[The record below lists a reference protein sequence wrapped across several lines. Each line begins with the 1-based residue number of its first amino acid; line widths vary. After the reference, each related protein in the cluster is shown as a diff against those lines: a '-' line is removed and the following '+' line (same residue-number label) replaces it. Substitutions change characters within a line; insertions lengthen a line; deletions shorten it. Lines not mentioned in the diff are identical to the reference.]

1 MENNEYIDM
10 KKILNIILSKKIFIA
25 LIILLSLVVGYF
37 YSYYYKKPQ
46 YNSSVTVLLTGDEA
60 QGEKQVTQTDLNLNS
75 GLISTYGSIAK
86 SANVLSKVIENLGLD
101 ISVQN
106 LQKNLTVAEIK
117 NTQFLKIT
125 VENSNP
131 ETAMK
136 IANEISKVF
145 VEQIKTIYNIQ
156 NINIIDTAE
165 ISNTPCNI
173 NHIKDMA
180 IALMAGIFAS
190 GVLILILYILDDTI
204 KSEKDIPV
212 NLKLET
218 IGTIPNTNKTN
229 NELIIET
236 DPKSYIV
243 ECLKTTRTNIL
254 YASNINKKKAILFT
268 SAREKE
274 GKSFIVNNIAVA
286 FAQANKKVLI
296 VDTNLRTP
304 KGRSQIFENQTGEG
318 LSDFIKEITENK
330 LENLE
335 KAKKYIKETKIPNL
349 HILESGTI
357 PPNPSELLSSTNMRN
372 LLELLKSMYDL
383 VLLDGTPSMIVS
395 DSIALS
401 TMVDSTILI
410 AENKVS
416 KINELKKTKRQIQDV
431 GGKIMGV
438 ILNKSDVQHNKY
450 YGKGYGYYYGDGKQ
464 EKTEKEIQIKQQIIT
479 VSEIIENARSVI
491 EQELLNK
498 EVEQELETVQVVE
511 QQQEKTVE
519 PKENGFKNVIK
530 KIFSRISNI
539 EKRLDNDNSKEQIN
553 NIYTEIDNIKNKQS
567 LDKQEIIN
575 NINDLKT
582 ENSKVQNSIKELNK
596 KQKNLKEIQEND
608 KTEILE
614 SINNFKEETKT
625 MQDDITSLK
634 ISNNKLLENFE
645 KLDSEKLNVL
655 EQINILKDNNN
666 NMFENIDELISSK
679 EAMNEKINGFDEK
692 VEQLKNEQLK
702 AKADI
707 ENTVKELQTLEM
719 LKQKTQNMEEEF
731 NQLEVLKA
739 KIESAN
745 KEIELLKQLQNEQI
759 INVNNRIS
767 KLKEIQVNN
776 NNELLEKINAI
787 NYDDKLIEINQNI
800 LKSQEEYTKM
810 IEEINNKNNQE
821 EKPSNIISFESLK
834 KKRKAN
840 KKVFSINETIM
851 SDELETSSSYV
862 IDLNSESFGIMAN

>member
-1 MENNEYIDM
+1 MENNEYMDM
-10 KKILNIILSKKIFIA
+10 KKILNIISSKKIFIA
-25 LIILLSLVVGYF
+25 LIILLSLVMSYF

-101 ISVQN
+101 ISVRN

-125 VENSNP
+125 VENQNP

-136 IANEISKVF
+136 IANEISTVF

-190 GVLILILYILDDTI
+190 EVLILILYILDDTI

-296 VDTNLRTP
+296 VDTNLRNS

-464 EKTEKEIQIKQQIIT
+464 EKTEKEIQIKQPIIT
-479 VSEIIENARSVI
+479 VSEIIENARPVI

-498 EVEQELETVQVVE
+498 EVEQELENVQVVE
-511 QQQEKTVE
+511 QQQEKTIE

-575 NINDLKT
+575 NIND
-582 ENSKVQNSIKELNK
+582 S
-596 KQKNLKEIQEND
+596 
-608 KTEILE
+608 KTEIFE
-614 SINNFKEETKT
+614 SINNFKEETKA
-625 MQDDITSLK
+625 MQNDIKNLQTSN
-634 ISNNKLLENFE
+634 SDLLENIE
-645 KLDSEKLNVL
+645 KLDSEKVNIL
-655 EQINILKDNNN
+655 EKINILKDNNS

-707 ENTVKELQTLEM
+707 ENTVKELQTLEL

-731 NQLEVLKA
+731 NQLEELKT
-739 KIESAN
+739 KVELAN

-759 INVNNRIS
+759 TNVNHRIS
-767 KLKEIQVNN
+767 KLRKLQINN
-776 NNELLEKINAI
+776 NKELLEKIEAI
-787 NYDDKLIEINQNI
+787 NYDDKLTEINENI

-810 IEEINNKNNQE
+810 IEEINNKNKPE

-840 KKVFSINETIM
+840 KKVFSINEDIM
-851 SDELETSSSYV
+851 SDELENSSAYV

>member
-1 MENNEYIDM
+1 MENNEYMDM
-10 KKILNIILSKKIFIA
+10 KKILNIISSKKIFIA
-25 LIILLSLVVGYF
+25 LIILLSLVMGYF

-101 ISVQN
+101 ISVKN

-190 GVLILILYILDDTI
+190 GVLILIIYILDDTI

-254 YASNINKKKAILFT
+254 YSSNINKKKAILFT

-666 NMFENIDELISSK
+666 NMFENIDELISSR
-679 EAMNEKINGFDEK
+679 ELINDKINGFEEK

-702 AKADI
+702 AKSDI

-787 NYDDKLIEINQNI
+787 NYDDKLTEINENI

-840 KKVFSINETIM
+840 KKVFSIKETIM

>member
-1 MENNEYIDM
+1 MENNEYMDM
-10 KKILNIILSKKIFIA
+10 KKILNIISSKKIFIA
-25 LIILLSLVVGYF
+25 LIILLSLVMSYF

-101 ISVQN
+101 ISVRN

-125 VENSNP
+125 VENQNP

-136 IANEISKVF
+136 IANEISTVF

-180 IALMAGIFAS
+180 IALMAGIFTS

-296 VDTNLRTP
+296 VDTNLRNS

-383 VLLDGTPSMIVS
+383 VLLDGTPSMMVS

-416 KINELKKTKRQIQDV
+416 KINELKKAKRQIQDV

-464 EKTEKEIQIKQQIIT
+464 EKTEKEIQIKQPIIT
-479 VSEIIENARSVI
+479 VSEIIENARPVI

-498 EVEQELETVQVVE
+498 EVEQELENVQVVE
-511 QQQEKTVE
+511 QQQEKTIE

-575 NINDLKT
+575 NIN
-582 ENSKVQNSIKELNK
+582 NS
-596 KQKNLKEIQEND
+596 
-608 KTEILE
+608 KTEIFE
-614 SINNFKEETKT
+614 SINNFKEETKA
-625 MQDDITSLK
+625 MQNDIKNLQ
-634 ISNNKLLENFE
+634 ISNNNLLENIE
-645 KLDSEKLNVL
+645 KLDLEKVNIL
-655 EQINILKDNNN
+655 EQINILKDNNS
-666 NMFENIDELISSK
+666 NMFENIDELISNK
-679 EAMNEKINGFDEK
+679 ETMNEKINGFDEK

-707 ENTVKELQTLEM
+707 ENTVKELQTLEL

-731 NQLEVLKA
+731 NQLEELKT
-739 KIESAN
+739 KIELAN

-759 INVNNRIS
+759 TNVNHRIS
-767 KLKEIQVNN
+767 KLRKLQINN
-776 NNELLEKINAI
+776 NKELLEKIEAI
-787 NYDDKLIEINQNI
+787 NYDDKLTEINENI

-810 IEEINNKNNQE
+810 IEEINNKNKPE

-840 KKVFSINETIM
+840 KKVFSINENIM

-862 IDLNSESFGIMAN
+862 IDLNSELFGIMAN

>member
-357 PPNPSELLSSTNMRN
+357 PPNPSELLSSTNMRY

-666 NMFENIDELISSK
+666 NMFENIDELISSR
-679 EAMNEKINGFDEK
+679 ELINDKINGFEEK

-702 AKADI
+702 AKSDI

-787 NYDDKLIEINQNI
+787 NYDDKLTEINENI

>member
-1 MENNEYIDM
+1 MENNEYMDM
-10 KKILNIILSKKIFIA
+10 KKILNIISSKKIFIA
-25 LIILLSLVVGYF
+25 LIILLSLVMSYF

-101 ISVQN
+101 ISVRN

-125 VENSNP
+125 VENQNP

-304 KGRSQIFENQTGEG
+304 KERSQIFENQTGEG

-383 VLLDGTPSMIVS
+383 VLLDGTPSMMVS

-498 EVEQELETVQVVE
+498 EVEQELENVQVIE
-511 QQQEKTVE
+511 QQQEKTIE

-575 NINDLKT
+575 NIND
-582 ENSKVQNSIKELNK
+582 S
-596 KQKNLKEIQEND
+596 
-608 KTEILE
+608 KTEIFE
-614 SINNFKEETKT
+614 SINNFKEETEA
-625 MQDDITSLK
+625 MQNDIKNLQTSN
-634 ISNNKLLENFE
+634 SNLLENIE
-645 KLDSEKLNVL
+645 KLDSEKVNIL
-655 EQINILKDNNN
+655 EQINILKDNNS

-707 ENTVKELQTLEM
+707 ENTVKELQTLEI

-731 NQLEVLKA
+731 NQLEVLRT
-739 KIESAN
+739 KIELAN

-759 INVNNRIS
+759 TNVNHRIS
-767 KLKEIQVNN
+767 KLRKLQVNN
-776 NNELLEKINAI
+776 NKELLEKIEAI
-787 NYDDKLIEINQNI
+787 NYDDKLTEINENI

-810 IEEINNKNNQE
+810 IEEINNKNKPE

-840 KKVFSINETIM
+840 KKVFSINEDIM
-851 SDELETSSSYV
+851 SDELETSSAYV

>member
-136 IANEISKVF
+136 IANEISTVF

-190 GVLILILYILDDTI
+190 EVLILILYILDDTI

-464 EKTEKEIQIKQQIIT
+464 EKVEKEIQVKQPIIT

-575 NINDLKT
+575 NIND
-582 ENSKVQNSIKELNK
+582 S
-596 KQKNLKEIQEND
+596 
-608 KTEILE
+608 KTEIFE
-614 SINNFKEETKT
+614 SINNFKEETKA
-625 MQDDITSLK
+625 MQNDIKNLQTSN
-634 ISNNKLLENFE
+634 SDLLENIE
-645 KLDSEKLNVL
+645 KLDSEKVNIL
-655 EQINILKDNNN
+655 EKINILKDNNS

-707 ENTVKELQTLEM
+707 ENTVKELQTLEI

-731 NQLEVLKA
+731 NQLEVLKT
-739 KIESAN
+739 KIELAN

-759 INVNNRIS
+759 TNVNHRIS
-767 KLKEIQVNN
+767 KLRNLQINN
-776 NNELLEKINAI
+776 NKELLEKIEAI
-787 NYDDKLIEINQNI
+787 NYDDKLTEINENI

-810 IEEINNKNNQE
+810 IEEINNKNKPE

-840 KKVFSINETIM
+840 KKVFSINEDIM
-851 SDELETSSSYV
+851 SDELENSSAYV

>member
-1 MENNEYIDM
+1 MENNEYMDM
-10 KKILNIILSKKIFIA
+10 KKILNIISSKKIFIA
-25 LIILLSLVVGYF
+25 LIILLSLVMSYF

-86 SANVLSKVIENLGLD
+86 SANVLSKVIENLELD
-101 ISVQN
+101 ISVRN

-125 VENSNP
+125 VENQNP

-136 IANEISKVF
+136 IANEISTVF

-180 IALMAGIFAS
+180 IALMAGIFTS

-296 VDTNLRTP
+296 VDTNLRNS

-383 VLLDGTPSMIVS
+383 VLLDGTPSMMVS

-464 EKTEKEIQIKQQIIT
+464 EKTQKEIQIKQSIIT
-479 VSEIIENARSVI
+479 VSEIIENARPVI

-498 EVEQELETVQVVE
+498 EVEQELENVQVVE
-511 QQQEKTVE
+511 QQQEKTIQ

-575 NINDLKT
+575 NIN
-582 ENSKVQNSIKELNK
+582 NS
-596 KQKNLKEIQEND
+596 
-608 KTEILE
+608 KTEIFE
-614 SINNFKEETKT
+614 SINNFKEETKA
-625 MQDDITSLK
+625 MQNDIKNLQ
-634 ISNNKLLENFE
+634 ISNNNLLENIE
-645 KLDSEKLNVL
+645 KLDLEKVNIL
-655 EQINILKDNNN
+655 EQINILKDNNS
-666 NMFENIDELISSK
+666 NMFENIDELISNK
-679 EAMNEKINGFDEK
+679 ETMNEKINGFDEK

-707 ENTVKELQTLEM
+707 ENTVKELQTLEL

-731 NQLEVLKA
+731 NQLEELKT
-739 KIESAN
+739 KIELAN

-759 INVNNRIS
+759 TNVNHRIS
-767 KLKEIQVNN
+767 KLRKLQINN
-776 NNELLEKINAI
+776 NKELLEKIEAI
-787 NYDDKLIEINQNI
+787 NYDDKLTEINENI

-810 IEEINNKNNQE
+810 IEEINNKNKPE

-840 KKVFSINETIM
+840 KKVFSINEDIM
-851 SDELETSSSYV
+851 SDELETSSAYV

>member
-1 MENNEYIDM
+1 MENNEYMDM
-10 KKILNIILSKKIFIA
+10 KKILNIISSKKIFIA
-25 LIILLSLVVGYF
+25 LIILLSLVMGYF

-125 VENSNP
+125 VENQNP

-180 IALMAGIFAS
+180 IALMAGIFTS

-296 VDTNLRTP
+296 VDTNLRNS

-318 LSDFIKEITENK
+318 LSDFIKEITGNK

-335 KAKKYIKETKIPNL
+335 KAKQYIKETKIPNL

-383 VLLDGTPSMIVS
+383 VLLDGTPSMMVS

-464 EKTEKEIQIKQQIIT
+464 EKTQKEIQIKQSIIT
-479 VSEIIENARSVI
+479 VSEIIENARPVI

-498 EVEQELETVQVVE
+498 EVEQELENVQVVE
-511 QQQEKTVE
+511 QQQEKTIE

-575 NINDLKT
+575 NIN
-582 ENSKVQNSIKELNK
+582 NS
-596 KQKNLKEIQEND
+596 
-608 KTEILE
+608 KTEIFE
-614 SINNFKEETKT
+614 SINNFKEETKA
-625 MQDDITSLK
+625 MQNDIKNLQ
-634 ISNNKLLENFE
+634 ISNNNLLENIE
-645 KLDSEKLNVL
+645 KLDLEKVNIL
-655 EQINILKDNNN
+655 EQINILKDNNS
-666 NMFENIDELISSK
+666 NMLENIDELISNK
-679 EAMNEKINGFDEK
+679 ETMNEKINGFDEK

-707 ENTVKELQTLEM
+707 ENTVKELQTLEL

-731 NQLEVLKA
+731 NQLEELKT
-739 KIESAN
+739 KIELAN

-759 INVNNRIS
+759 TNVNHRIS
-767 KLKEIQVNN
+767 KLRKLQINN
-776 NNELLEKINAI
+776 NKELLEKIEAI
-787 NYDDKLIEINQNI
+787 NYDDKLTEINENI

-810 IEEINNKNNQE
+810 IEEINNKNKPE

-840 KKVFSINETIM
+840 KKVFSINENIM

-862 IDLNSESFGIMAN
+862 IDLNSEPFGIMAN

>member
-1 MENNEYIDM
+1 MENNEYMDM
-10 KKILNIILSKKIFIA
+10 KKILNIISSKKIFIA
-25 LIILLSLVVGYF
+25 LIILLSLVMSYF

-101 ISVQN
+101 ISVRN

-125 VENSNP
+125 VENQNP

-136 IANEISKVF
+136 IANEISTVF

-180 IALMAGIFAS
+180 IALMAGIFTS

-296 VDTNLRTP
+296 VDTNLRNS

-383 VLLDGTPSMIVS
+383 VLLDGTPSMMVS

-464 EKTEKEIQIKQQIIT
+464 EKTQKEIQIKQSIIT
-479 VSEIIENARSVI
+479 VSEIIENARPLI

-498 EVEQELETVQVVE
+498 EVEQELENTQVVE
-511 QQQEKTVE
+511 QQQEKIIE

-575 NINDLKT
+575 NIND
-582 ENSKVQNSIKELNK
+582 S
-596 KQKNLKEIQEND
+596 
-608 KTEILE
+608 KTEIFE
-614 SINNFKEETKT
+614 SINNFKEETKA
-625 MQDDITSLK
+625 MQNDIKNLQT
-634 ISNNKLLENFE
+634 SNNNLLENIE
-645 KLDSEKLNVL
+645 KLDLEKVNIL
-655 EQINILKDNNN
+655 EQINILKDNNS
-666 NMFENIDELISSK
+666 NMFENIDELISNK

-707 ENTVKELQTLEM
+707 ENTVKELQTLEL

-731 NQLEVLKA
+731 NQLEVLKT
-739 KIESAN
+739 KIELAN

-759 INVNNRIS
+759 TNVNHRIS
-767 KLKEIQVNN
+767 KLRKLQINN
-776 NNELLEKINAI
+776 NKELLEKIEAI
-787 NYDDKLIEINQNI
+787 NYDDKLTEINENI

-810 IEEINNKNNQE
+810 IEEINNKNKPE

-840 KKVFSINETIM
+840 KKVFSINENIM

-862 IDLNSESFGIMAN
+862 IDLNSEPFGIMAN

>member
-431 GGKIMGV
+431 GGKILGV
-438 ILNKSDVQHNKY
+438 ILHKSDVQHNKY

-625 MQDDITSLK
+625 MQDDITNLK

-666 NMFENIDELISSK
+666 NMFENIDELISSR
-679 EAMNEKINGFDEK
+679 ELINDKINGFEEK

-702 AKADI
+702 AKSDI

-787 NYDDKLIEINQNI
+787 NYDDKLTEINENI

>member
-10 KKILNIILSKKIFIA
+10 KKILNIISSKKIFIA
-25 LIILLSLVVGYF
+25 LIILLSLVMGYF

-86 SANVLSKVIENLGLD
+86 SANVLSKVIENLGLN

-190 GVLILILYILDDTI
+190 GVLILIIYILDDTI

-401 TMVDSTILI
+401 TMVDSTILV

-567 LDKQEIIN
+567 LEKQEIIN

-666 NMFENIDELISSK
+666 NMFENIDELISSR
-679 EAMNEKINGFDEK
+679 ELINDKINGFEEK

-702 AKADI
+702 AKSDI

-787 NYDDKLIEINQNI
+787 NYDDKLTEINENI

>member
-268 SAREKE
+268 SSREKE

-567 LDKQEIIN
+567 LDKQKIIN

-666 NMFENIDELISSK
+666 NMFENIDELISSR
-679 EAMNEKINGFDEK
+679 ELINDKINGFEEK

-702 AKADI
+702 AKSDI

-787 NYDDKLIEINQNI
+787 NYDDKLTEINENI

>member
-60 QGEKQVTQTDLNLNS
+60 QGEKQVTQIDLNLNS

-553 NIYTEIDNIKNKQS
+553 NIYTEIYNIKNKQS

-582 ENSKVQNSIKELNK
+582 ENSKVQNSIQELNK

-634 ISNNKLLENFE
+634 ISNNKVLENFE

-666 NMFENIDELISSK
+666 NMFENIDELISSR
-679 EAMNEKINGFDEK
+679 ELINDKINGFEEK

-702 AKADI
+702 AKSDI

>member
-46 YNSSVTVLLTGDEA
+46 YNSSVTVLLTRDEA

-625 MQDDITSLK
+625 MQDDITNLK

-666 NMFENIDELISSK
+666 NMFENIDELISSR
-679 EAMNEKINGFDEK
+679 ELINDKINGFEEK

-702 AKADI
+702 AKSDI

-787 NYDDKLIEINQNI
+787 NYDDKLTEINENI

>member
-25 LIILLSLVVGYF
+25 LIILLSLVMSYF

-268 SAREKE
+268 SSREKE

-318 LSDFIKEITENK
+318 LSDFIKETTENK

-464 EKTEKEIQIKQQIIT
+464 EKTQKEIQIKQSIIT
-479 VSEIIENARSVI
+479 VSEIIENARPVI

-498 EVEQELETVQVVE
+498 EVEQELENVQVVE
-511 QQQEKTVE
+511 QQQEKTIQ

-575 NINDLKT
+575 NINELKT
-582 ENSKVQNSIKELNK
+582 ENLKVQNSIEELSE
-596 KQKNLKEIQEND
+596 KQNNLKEIQEVD
-608 KTEILE
+608 KKEILE
-614 SINNFKEETKT
+614 NI
-625 MQDDITSLK
+625 Q
-634 ISNNKLLENFE
+634 
-645 KLDSEKLNVL
+645 KLDLEKVKIL
-655 EQINILKDNNN
+655 EQINILKDSNSD
-666 NMFENIDELISSK
+666 MFENIDELINSK
-679 EAMNEKINGFDEK
+679 EAINDKINGFDEK

-702 AKADI
+702 AKSDI
-707 ENTVKELQTLEM
+707 ENTVKELQSIEI
-719 LKQKTQNMEEEF
+719 LKQKTQNIEEEF

-739 KIESAN
+739 KIELAN
-745 KEIELLKQLQNEQI
+745 KEIEMLRQFQKEQI
-759 INVNNRIS
+759 NNVNYKISELKKLQLDNNKELIERIES
-767 KLKEIQVNN
+767 
-776 NNELLEKINAI
+776 I
-787 NYDDKLIEINQNI
+787 NYDEKLVEINENI
-800 LKSQEEYTKM
+800 TRNKNEYTKM
-810 IEEINNKNNQE
+810 IEEINNKNKQE

-840 KKVFSINETIM
+840 KKVFSINENIM
-851 SDELETSSSYV
+851 SDELENASSYV
-862 IDLNSESFGIMAN
+862 IELNNETFGIMAN

>member
-25 LIILLSLVVGYF
+25 LIILLSLVMSYF

-464 EKTEKEIQIKQQIIT
+464 EKVEKEIQVKQPIIT

-498 EVEQELETVQVVE
+498 EIEQELENTQVVE
-511 QQQEKTVE
+511 QQEKTIE
-519 PKENGFKNVIK
+519 SKENGFKNVMK

-575 NINDLKT
+575 NIND
-582 ENSKVQNSIKELNK
+582 S
-596 KQKNLKEIQEND
+596 
-608 KTEILE
+608 KTEIFE
-614 SINNFKEETKT
+614 SINNFKEETKA
-625 MQDDITSLK
+625 MQNDIKNLQTSN
-634 ISNNKLLENFE
+634 SDLLENIE
-645 KLDSEKLNVL
+645 KLDSEKVNIL
-655 EQINILKDNNN
+655 EQINILKDNNS

-707 ENTVKELQTLEM
+707 ENTVKELQTLEI

-731 NQLEVLKA
+731 NQLEVLKT
-739 KIESAN
+739 KIELAN

-759 INVNNRIS
+759 TNVNHRIS
-767 KLKEIQVNN
+767 KLRNLQINN
-776 NNELLEKINAI
+776 NKELLEKIEAI
-787 NYDDKLIEINQNI
+787 NYDDKLTEINENI

-810 IEEINNKNNQE
+810 IEEINNKNKPE

-840 KKVFSINETIM
+840 KKVFSINEDIM
-851 SDELETSSSYV
+851 SDELENSSAYV
-862 IDLNSESFGIMAN
+862 INLNSESFGIMAN

>member
-25 LIILLSLVVGYF
+25 LIILLSLVMSYF

-101 ISVQN
+101 ISVKN

-136 IANEISKVF
+136 IANEISTVF

-254 YASNINKKKAILFT
+254 YSSNINKKKAILFT

-330 LENLE
+330 LENIE

-464 EKTEKEIQIKQQIIT
+464 EKVEKEIQVKQPIIT
-479 VSEIIENARSVI
+479 VSEIIENARPVI

-498 EVEQELETVQVVE
+498 EVEQELENTQVVE
-511 QQQEKTVE
+511 QQEKTIE
-519 PKENGFKNVIK
+519 PKENGLKNVIK

-575 NINDLKT
+575 NINELKT
-582 ENSKVQNSIKELNK
+582 ENLKVQNSIEELSE
-596 KQKNLKEIQEND
+596 KQNNLKEIQEVD
-608 KTEILE
+608 KKEILE
-614 SINNFKEETKT
+614 NI
-625 MQDDITSLK
+625 Q
-634 ISNNKLLENFE
+634 
-645 KLDSEKLNVL
+645 KLDLEKVKIL
-655 EQINILKDNNN
+655 EQINILKDSNSD
-666 NMFENIDELISSK
+666 MFENIDELINSK
-679 EAMNEKINGFDEK
+679 EAINDKINGFDEK

-702 AKADI
+702 AKSDI
-707 ENTVKELQTLEM
+707 ENTVKELQSIEI
-719 LKQKTQNMEEEF
+719 LKQKTQNIEEEF

-739 KIESAN
+739 KIELAN
-745 KEIELLKQLQNEQI
+745 KEIEMLRQFQKEQI
-759 INVNNRIS
+759 NNVNYKISELKKLQLDNNKELIERIES
-767 KLKEIQVNN
+767 
-776 NNELLEKINAI
+776 I
-787 NYDDKLIEINQNI
+787 NYDEKLVEINENI
-800 LKSQEEYTKM
+800 TRNKNEYTKM
-810 IEEINNKNNQE
+810 IEEINNKNKQE

-840 KKVFSINETIM
+840 KKVFSINENIM
-851 SDELETSSSYV
+851 SDELENASSYV
-862 IDLNSESFGIMAN
+862 IELNNETFGIMAN

>member
-1 MENNEYIDM
+1 MENNEYMDM
-10 KKILNIILSKKIFIA
+10 KKILNIISSKKIFIA
-25 LIILLSLVVGYF
+25 LIILLSLVMSYF

-101 ISVQN
+101 ISVRN

-125 VENSNP
+125 VENQNP

-136 IANEISKVF
+136 IANEISTVF

-180 IALMAGIFAS
+180 IALMAGIFTS

-296 VDTNLRTP
+296 VDTNLRNS

-383 VLLDGTPSMIVS
+383 VLLDGTPSMMVS

-464 EKTEKEIQIKQQIIT
+464 EKTEKEIQIKQPIIT
-479 VSEIIENARSVI
+479 VSEIIENARPVI

-498 EVEQELETVQVVE
+498 EVEQELENVQVVE
-511 QQQEKTVE
+511 QQQEKTIE

-575 NINDLKT
+575 NIN
-582 ENSKVQNSIKELNK
+582 NS
-596 KQKNLKEIQEND
+596 
-608 KTEILE
+608 KTEIFE
-614 SINNFKEETKT
+614 SINNFKEETKA
-625 MQDDITSLK
+625 MQNDIKNLQ
-634 ISNNKLLENFE
+634 ISNNNLLENIE
-645 KLDSEKLNVL
+645 KLDLEKVNIL
-655 EQINILKDNNN
+655 EQINILKDNNS
-666 NMFENIDELISSK
+666 NMFENIDELISNK
-679 EAMNEKINGFDEK
+679 EKMNEKINGFDEK

-707 ENTVKELQTLEM
+707 ENTVKELQTLEL

-731 NQLEVLKA
+731 NQLEELKT
-739 KIESAN
+739 KVELAN

-759 INVNNRIS
+759 TNVNHRIS
-767 KLKEIQVNN
+767 KLRKLQINN
-776 NNELLEKINAI
+776 NKQLLEKIEAI
-787 NYDDKLIEINQNI
+787 NYDDKLTEINENI

-810 IEEINNKNNQE
+810 IEEINNKNKPE

-840 KKVFSINETIM
+840 KKVFSINEDIM
-851 SDELETSSSYV
+851 SDELETSSAYV

>member
-1 MENNEYIDM
+1 M
-10 KKILNIILSKKIFIA
+10 
-25 LIILLSLVVGYF
+25 
-37 YSYYYKKPQ
+37 YS
-46 YNSSVTVLLTGDEA
+46 
-60 QGEKQVTQTDLNLNS
+60 
-75 GLISTYGSIAK
+75 
-86 SANVLSKVIENLGLD
+86 
-101 ISVQN
+101 
-106 LQKNLTVAEIK
+106 
-117 NTQFLKIT
+117 
-125 VENSNP
+125 
-131 ETAMK
+131 
-136 IANEISKVF
+136 
-145 VEQIKTIYNIQ
+145 
-156 NINIIDTAE
+156 
-165 ISNTPCNI
+165 
-173 NHIKDMA
+173 
-180 IALMAGIFAS
+180 
-190 GVLILILYILDDTI
+190 
-204 KSEKDIPV
+204 
-212 NLKLET
+212 
-218 IGTIPNTNKTN
+218 
-229 NELIIET
+229 
-236 DPKSYIV
+236 
-243 ECLKTTRTNIL
+243 
-254 YASNINKKKAILFT
+254 SNINKKKAILFT

-464 EKTEKEIQIKQQIIT
+464 EKVEKEIQVKQPIIT
-479 VSEIIENARSVI
+479 VSEIIENARPVI

-498 EVEQELETVQVVE
+498 EVEQELENTQVVE
-511 QQQEKTVE
+511 QQEKTIE
-519 PKENGFKNVIK
+519 PKENGLKNVIK

-575 NINDLKT
+575 NINELKT
-582 ENSKVQNSIKELNK
+582 ENLKVQNSIEELSE
-596 KQKNLKEIQEND
+596 KQNNLKEIQEVD
-608 KTEILE
+608 KKEILE
-614 SINNFKEETKT
+614 NI
-625 MQDDITSLK
+625 Q
-634 ISNNKLLENFE
+634 
-645 KLDSEKLNVL
+645 KLDLEKVKIL
-655 EQINILKDNNN
+655 EQINILKDSNSD
-666 NMFENIDELISSK
+666 MFENIDELINSK
-679 EAMNEKINGFDEK
+679 EAINDKINGFDEK

-702 AKADI
+702 AKSDI
-707 ENTVKELQTLEM
+707 ENTVKELQSIEI
-719 LKQKTQNMEEEF
+719 LKQKTQNIEEEF

-739 KIESAN
+739 KIELAN
-745 KEIELLKQLQNEQI
+745 KEIEMLRQFQKEQI
-759 INVNNRIS
+759 NNVNYKISELKKLQLDNNKELIERIES
-767 KLKEIQVNN
+767 
-776 NNELLEKINAI
+776 I
-787 NYDDKLIEINQNI
+787 NYDEKLVEINENI
-800 LKSQEEYTKM
+800 TRNKNEYTKM
-810 IEEINNKNNQE
+810 IEEINNKNKQE

-840 KKVFSINETIM
+840 KKVFSINENIM
-851 SDELETSSSYV
+851 SDELENASSYV
-862 IDLNSESFGIMAN
+862 IELNNETFGIMAN

>member
-1 MENNEYIDM
+1 MENNEYMDM
-10 KKILNIILSKKIFIA
+10 KKILNIISSKKIFIA
-25 LIILLSLVVGYF
+25 LIILLSLVMGYF

-125 VENSNP
+125 VENQNP

-136 IANEISKVF
+136 IANEISTVF

-190 GVLILILYILDDTI
+190 GVLILIIYILDDTI

-254 YASNINKKKAILFT
+254 YSSNINKKKAILFT

-335 KAKKYIKETKIPNL
+335 KAKQYIKETKIPNL

-372 LLELLKSMYDL
+372 LLEVLKSMYDL
-383 VLLDGTPSMIVS
+383 VLLDGTPSMMVS

-464 EKTEKEIQIKQQIIT
+464 EKTQKEIQIKQSIIT
-479 VSEIIENARSVI
+479 VSEIIENARPVI

-498 EVEQELETVQVVE
+498 EVEQELENVQVVE
-511 QQQEKTVE
+511 QQQEKTIE

-575 NINDLKT
+575 NIN
-582 ENSKVQNSIKELNK
+582 NS
-596 KQKNLKEIQEND
+596 
-608 KTEILE
+608 KTEIFE
-614 SINNFKEETKT
+614 SINNFKEETKA
-625 MQDDITSLK
+625 MQNDIKNLQ
-634 ISNNKLLENFE
+634 ISNNNLLENIE
-645 KLDSEKLNVL
+645 KLDLEKVNIL
-655 EQINILKDNNN
+655 EQINILKDNNS
-666 NMFENIDELISSK
+666 NMLENIDELISNK
-679 EAMNEKINGFDEK
+679 ETMNEKINGFDEK

-707 ENTVKELQTLEM
+707 ENTVKELQTLEL

-731 NQLEVLKA
+731 NQLEELKT
-739 KIESAN
+739 KIELAN

-759 INVNNRIS
+759 TNVNHRIS
-767 KLKEIQVNN
+767 KLRKLQINN
-776 NNELLEKINAI
+776 NKELLEKIEAI
-787 NYDDKLIEINQNI
+787 NYDDKLTEINENI

-810 IEEINNKNNQE
+810 IEEINNKNKPE

-840 KKVFSINETIM
+840 KKVFSINENIM

-862 IDLNSESFGIMAN
+862 IDLNSEPFGIMAN

>member
-136 IANEISKVF
+136 IANEISTVF

-296 VDTNLRTP
+296 VDTNLRNS

-464 EKTEKEIQIKQQIIT
+464 EKVEKEIQVKQPIIT
-479 VSEIIENARSVI
+479 VSEIIENARPVI

-498 EVEQELETVQVVE
+498 EVEQELENVQVVE
-511 QQQEKTVE
+511 QQQEKTIE

-575 NINDLKT
+575 NINELKT
-582 ENSKVQNSIKELNK
+582 ENLKVQNSIEELSE
-596 KQKNLKEIQEND
+596 KQNNLKEIQEVD
-608 KTEILE
+608 KKEILE
-614 SINNFKEETKT
+614 NI
-625 MQDDITSLK
+625 Q
-634 ISNNKLLENFE
+634 
-645 KLDSEKLNVL
+645 KLDLEKVKIL
-655 EQINILKDNNN
+655 EQINILKDSNSD
-666 NMFENIDELISSK
+666 MFENIDELINSK
-679 EAMNEKINGFDEK
+679 EAINDKINGFDEK

-702 AKADI
+702 AKSDI
-707 ENTVKELQTLEM
+707 ENTVKELQSIEI
-719 LKQKTQNMEEEF
+719 LKQKTQNIEEEF
-731 NQLEVLKA
+731 HQLEVLKA
-739 KIESAN
+739 KIELAN
-745 KEIELLKQLQNEQI
+745 KEIEMLRQFQKEQI
-759 INVNNRIS
+759 NNVNYKISELKKLQLDNNKELIERIES
-767 KLKEIQVNN
+767 
-776 NNELLEKINAI
+776 I
-787 NYDDKLIEINQNI
+787 NYDEKLVEINENI
-800 LKSQEEYTKM
+800 TRNKNEYTKM
-810 IEEINNKNNQE
+810 IEEINNKNKQE

-840 KKVFSINETIM
+840 KKVFSINEDIM
-851 SDELETSSSYV
+851 SDELENSSAYV

>member
-136 IANEISKVF
+136 IANEISTVF

-383 VLLDGTPSMIVS
+383 VLLDGTPSMMVS

-464 EKTEKEIQIKQQIIT
+464 EKVEKEIQVKQPIIT
-479 VSEIIENARSVI
+479 VSEIIENARPVI

-498 EVEQELETVQVVE
+498 EVEQELENTQVVE
-511 QQQEKTVE
+511 QQEKTIE
-519 PKENGFKNVIK
+519 PKENGLKNVIK

-575 NINDLKT
+575 NINELKT
-582 ENSKVQNSIKELNK
+582 ENLKVQNSIEELSE
-596 KQKNLKEIQEND
+596 KQNNLKEIQEVD
-608 KTEILE
+608 KKEILE
-614 SINNFKEETKT
+614 NI
-625 MQDDITSLK
+625 Q
-634 ISNNKLLENFE
+634 
-645 KLDSEKLNVL
+645 KLDLEKVKIL
-655 EQINILKDNNN
+655 EQINILKDSNSD
-666 NMFENIDELISSK
+666 MFENIDELINSK
-679 EAMNEKINGFDEK
+679 EAINDKINGFDEK

-702 AKADI
+702 AKSDI
-707 ENTVKELQTLEM
+707 ENTVKELQSIEI
-719 LKQKTQNMEEEF
+719 LKQKTQNIEEEF

-739 KIESAN
+739 KIELAN
-745 KEIELLKQLQNEQI
+745 KEIEMLRQFQKEQI
-759 INVNNRIS
+759 NNVNYKISELKKLQLDNNKELIERIES
-767 KLKEIQVNN
+767 
-776 NNELLEKINAI
+776 I
-787 NYDDKLIEINQNI
+787 NYDEKLVEINENI
-800 LKSQEEYTKM
+800 TRNKNEYTKM
-810 IEEINNKNNQE
+810 IEEINNKNKQE

-840 KKVFSINETIM
+840 KKVFSINENIM
-851 SDELETSSSYV
+851 SDELENASSYV
-862 IDLNSESFGIMAN
+862 IELNNETFGIMAN

>member
-1 MENNEYIDM
+1 MENNEYMDM
-10 KKILNIILSKKIFIA
+10 KKILNIISSKKIFIA
-25 LIILLSLVVGYF
+25 LIILLSLVMSYF

-136 IANEISKVF
+136 IANEISTVF

-464 EKTEKEIQIKQQIIT
+464 EKVEKEIQVKQPIIT
-479 VSEIIENARSVI
+479 VLEIIENARPVI

-498 EVEQELETVQVVE
+498 EIEQELENTQVVE
-511 QQQEKTVE
+511 QQEKTIE
-519 PKENGFKNVIK
+519 SKENGFKNVMK

-575 NINDLKT
+575 NIND
-582 ENSKVQNSIKELNK
+582 S
-596 KQKNLKEIQEND
+596 
-608 KTEILE
+608 KTEIFE
-614 SINNFKEETKT
+614 SINNFKEETKA
-625 MQDDITSLK
+625 MQNDIKNLQTSN
-634 ISNNKLLENFE
+634 SDLLENIE
-645 KLDSEKLNVL
+645 KLDSEKVNIL
-655 EQINILKDNNN
+655 EQINILKDNNS

-707 ENTVKELQTLEM
+707 ENTVKELQTLEI

-731 NQLEVLKA
+731 NQLEVLKT
-739 KIESAN
+739 KIELAN

-759 INVNNRIS
+759 TNVNHRIS
-767 KLKEIQVNN
+767 KLRNLQINN
-776 NNELLEKINAI
+776 NKELLEKIEAI
-787 NYDDKLIEINQNI
+787 NYDDKLTEINENI

-810 IEEINNKNNQE
+810 IEEINNKNKPE

-840 KKVFSINETIM
+840 KKVFSINEDIM
-851 SDELETSSSYV
+851 SDELENSSAYV

>member
-357 PPNPSELLSSTNMRN
+357 PPNPSELLSSINMRN

-401 TMVDSTILI
+401 TMVDSTILV

-575 NINDLKT
+575 NINELKT
-582 ENSKVQNSIKELNK
+582 ENLKVQNSIEELSE
-596 KQKNLKEIQEND
+596 KQNNLKEIQEVD
-608 KTEILE
+608 KKEILE
-614 SINNFKEETKT
+614 NI
-625 MQDDITSLK
+625 Q
-634 ISNNKLLENFE
+634 
-645 KLDSEKLNVL
+645 KLDLEKVKIL
-655 EQINILKDNNN
+655 EQINILKDSNSD
-666 NMFENIDELISSK
+666 MFENIDELINSK
-679 EAMNEKINGFDEK
+679 EAINDKINGFDEK

-702 AKADI
+702 AKSDI
-707 ENTVKELQTLEM
+707 ENTVKELKSIEI
-719 LKQKTQNMEEEF
+719 LKQKTQNIEEEF

-739 KIESAN
+739 KIELAN
-745 KEIELLKQLQNEQI
+745 KEIEMLRQFQKEQI
-759 INVNNRIS
+759 NNVNYKISELKKLQLDNNKELIERIES
-767 KLKEIQVNN
+767 
-776 NNELLEKINAI
+776 I
-787 NYDDKLIEINQNI
+787 NYDEKLVEINENI
-800 LKSQEEYTKM
+800 TRNKNEYTKM
-810 IEEINNKNNQE
+810 IEEINNKNKPE

-840 KKVFSINETIM
+840 KKVFSINEDIM
-851 SDELETSSSYV
+851 SDELENSSAYV

>member
-1 MENNEYIDM
+1 MENNEYMDM
-10 KKILNIILSKKIFIA
+10 KKILNIISSKKIFIA
-25 LIILLSLVVGYF
+25 LIILLSLVMSYF

-136 IANEISKVF
+136 IANEISTVF

-190 GVLILILYILDDTI
+190 EVLILILYILDDTI

-383 VLLDGTPSMIVS
+383 VLLDGTPSMMVS

-438 ILNKSDVQHNKY
+438 ILNKSDVRHNKY

-498 EVEQELETVQVVE
+498 EVEQELEKVKVVE
-511 QQQEKTVE
+511 QQQEKTIE

-575 NINDLKT
+575 NIND
-582 ENSKVQNSIKELNK
+582 S
-596 KQKNLKEIQEND
+596 
-608 KTEILE
+608 KTEIFE
-614 SINNFKEETKT
+614 SINNFKEETKA
-625 MQDDITSLK
+625 MQNDIKNLQT
-634 ISNNKLLENFE
+634 SNNNLLENIE
-645 KLDSEKLNVL
+645 KLDLEKVNIL
-655 EQINILKDNNN
+655 EQINILKDNNS
-666 NMFENIDELISSK
+666 NMFENIDELISNK
-679 EAMNEKINGFDEK
+679 ETMNEKINGFDEK

-707 ENTVKELQTLEM
+707 ENTVKELQTLEL

-731 NQLEVLKA
+731 NQLEELKT
-739 KIESAN
+739 KIELAN

-759 INVNNRIS
+759 TNVNHRIS
-767 KLKEIQVNN
+767 KLRKLQVNN
-776 NNELLEKINAI
+776 NKELLEKIEAI
-787 NYDDKLIEINQNI
+787 NYDDKLTEINENI

-810 IEEINNKNNQE
+810 IEEINNKNKPE

-840 KKVFSINETIM
+840 KKVFSINEDIM
-851 SDELETSSSYV
+851 SDELENSSAYV

>member
-666 NMFENIDELISSK
+666 NMFENIDELISSR
-679 EAMNEKINGFDEK
+679 ELINDKINGFEEK

-702 AKADI
+702 AKSDI

-787 NYDDKLIEINQNI
+787 NYDDKLTEINENI
-800 LKSQEEYTKM
+800 LKSQEKYTKM

>member
-1 MENNEYIDM
+1 MENNEYMDM
-10 KKILNIILSKKIFIA
+10 KKILNIISSKKIFIA
-25 LIILLSLVVGYF
+25 LIILLSLVMSYF

-101 ISVQN
+101 ISVRN

-125 VENSNP
+125 VENQNP

-180 IALMAGIFAS
+180 IALMAGIFTS

-296 VDTNLRTP
+296 VDTNLRNS

-318 LSDFIKEITENK
+318 LSDFIKEITGNK

-335 KAKKYIKETKIPNL
+335 KAKQYIKETKIPNL

-383 VLLDGTPSMIVS
+383 VLLDGTPSMMVS

-464 EKTEKEIQIKQQIIT
+464 EKTEKEIQIKQSIIT
-479 VSEIIENARSVI
+479 VSEIIENARPVI

-498 EVEQELETVQVVE
+498 EVEQELENVQVVE
-511 QQQEKTVE
+511 QQQEKTIQ

-575 NINDLKT
+575 NIN
-582 ENSKVQNSIKELNK
+582 NS
-596 KQKNLKEIQEND
+596 
-608 KTEILE
+608 KTEIFE
-614 SINNFKEETKT
+614 SINNFKEETKA
-625 MQDDITSLK
+625 MQNDIKNLQ
-634 ISNNKLLENFE
+634 ISNNNLLENIE
-645 KLDSEKLNVL
+645 KLDLEKVNIL
-655 EQINILKDNNN
+655 EQINILKDNNS
-666 NMFENIDELISSK
+666 NMFENIDELISNK
-679 EAMNEKINGFDEK
+679 ETMNEKINGFDEK

-707 ENTVKELQTLEM
+707 ENTVKELQTLEL

-731 NQLEVLKA
+731 NQLEVLKT
-739 KIESAN
+739 KIELAN

-759 INVNNRIS
+759 TNVNHRIS
-767 KLKEIQVNN
+767 KLRKLQINN
-776 NNELLEKINAI
+776 NKELLEKIEAI
-787 NYDDKLIEINQNI
+787 NYDDKLTEINENI

-810 IEEINNKNNQE
+810 IEEINNKNKPE

-840 KKVFSINETIM
+840 KKVFSINENIM

-862 IDLNSESFGIMAN
+862 IDLNSELFGIMAN

>member
-1 MENNEYIDM
+1 MENNEYMDM
-10 KKILNIILSKKIFIA
+10 KKILNIISSKKIFIA
-25 LIILLSLVVGYF
+25 LIILLSLVMSYF

-60 QGEKQVTQTDLNLNS
+60 QGKKQVTQTDLNLNS

-101 ISVQN
+101 ISVRN

-125 VENSNP
+125 VENQNP

-136 IANEISKVF
+136 IANEISTVF

-180 IALMAGIFAS
+180 IALMAGIFTS

-296 VDTNLRTP
+296 VDTNLRNS

-383 VLLDGTPSMIVS
+383 VLLDGTPSMMVS

-464 EKTEKEIQIKQQIIT
+464 EKTEKEIQIKQPIIT
-479 VSEIIENARSVI
+479 VSEIIENARPVI

-498 EVEQELETVQVVE
+498 EVEQELENVQVIE
-511 QQQEKTVE
+511 QQQEKTIE

-575 NINDLKT
+575 NIN
-582 ENSKVQNSIKELNK
+582 NS
-596 KQKNLKEIQEND
+596 
-608 KTEILE
+608 KTEIFE
-614 SINNFKEETKT
+614 SINNFKEETKA
-625 MQDDITSLK
+625 MQNDIKNLQ
-634 ISNNKLLENFE
+634 ISNNNLLENIE
-645 KLDSEKLNVL
+645 KLDLEKVNIL
-655 EQINILKDNNN
+655 EQINILKDNNS

-707 ENTVKELQTLEM
+707 ENTVKELQTLEI

-731 NQLEVLKA
+731 NQLEVLKT
-739 KIESAN
+739 KIELAN

-759 INVNNRIS
+759 TNVNHRIS
-767 KLKEIQVNN
+767 KLRKLQINN
-776 NNELLEKINAI
+776 NKELLEKIEAI
-787 NYDDKLIEINQNI
+787 NYDDKLTEINENI

-810 IEEINNKNNQE
+810 IEEINNKNKPE

-840 KKVFSINETIM
+840 KKVFSINENIM

-862 IDLNSESFGIMAN
+862 IDLNSEPFGIMAN

>member
-1 MENNEYIDM
+1 MENNEYMDM
-10 KKILNIILSKKIFIA
+10 KKILNIISSKKIFIA
-25 LIILLSLVVGYF
+25 LIILLSLVMSYF

-173 NHIKDMA
+173 NHIKDMS

-190 GVLILILYILDDTI
+190 GVLILIIYILDDTI

-296 VDTNLRTP
+296 VDTNLRNS

-401 TMVDSTILI
+401 TMVDSTILV

-464 EKTEKEIQIKQQIIT
+464 EKTEKEIQIKQSIIT
-479 VSEIIENARSVI
+479 VSEIIENARPVI

-498 EVEQELETVQVVE
+498 EVEQELENVQVVE
-511 QQQEKTVE
+511 QQQEKTIE

-582 ENSKVQNSIKELNK
+582 EIF
-596 KQKNLKEIQEND
+596 
-608 KTEILE
+608 E
-614 SINNFKEETKT
+614 SINNFKEETKA
-625 MQDDITSLK
+625 MQNDIKNLQT
-634 ISNNKLLENFE
+634 SNNNLLENIE
-645 KLDSEKLNVL
+645 KLDLEKVNIL
-655 EQINILKDNNN
+655 EQINILKDNNS
-666 NMFENIDELISSK
+666 NMFENIDELISNK

-707 ENTVKELQTLEM
+707 ENTVKELQTLEL

-731 NQLEVLKA
+731 NQLEVLKT
-739 KIESAN
+739 KIELAN

-759 INVNNRIS
+759 TNVNHRIS
-767 KLKEIQVNN
+767 KLRKLQINN
-776 NNELLEKINAI
+776 NKELLEKIEAI
-787 NYDDKLIEINQNI
+787 NYDDKLTEINENI

-810 IEEINNKNNQE
+810 IEEINNKNKPE

-840 KKVFSINETIM
+840 KKVFSINENIM

-862 IDLNSESFGIMAN
+862 IDLNSEPFGIMAN

>member
-10 KKILNIILSKKIFIA
+10 KKILNIISSKKIFIA
-25 LIILLSLVVGYF
+25 LIILLSLVMGYF

-86 SANVLSKVIENLGLD
+86 SANVLNKVIENLGLN

-190 GVLILILYILDDTI
+190 GVLILIIYILDDTI

-692 VEQLKNEQLK
+692 VEQLK

-731 NQLEVLKA
+731 NQLEVLKT
-739 KIESAN
+739 KIELAN

-821 EKPSNIISFESLK
+821 EKTSNIISFESLK
-834 KKRKAN
+834 KKKKAN

-851 SDELETSSSYV
+851 SDELETYSSYV

>member
-204 KSEKDIPV
+204 KSEKDIPL

-666 NMFENIDELISSK
+666 NMFENIDELISSR
-679 EAMNEKINGFDEK
+679 ELINDKINGFEEK

-702 AKADI
+702 AKSDI

-787 NYDDKLIEINQNI
+787 NYDDKLTEINENI

>member
-136 IANEISKVF
+136 IANEISKAF

-268 SAREKE
+268 SSREKE

-553 NIYTEIDNIKNKQS
+553 NIYTEIDKIKNKQS

-666 NMFENIDELISSK
+666 NMFENIDELISSR
-679 EAMNEKINGFDEK
+679 ELINDKINGFEEK

-702 AKADI
+702 AKSDI

-787 NYDDKLIEINQNI
+787 NYDDKLTEINENI

-810 IEEINNKNNQE
+810 IEEINNKNKQE

-840 KKVFSINETIM
+840 KKVFSINEDIM
-851 SDELETSSSYV
+851 SDELENSSAYV

>member
-218 IGTIPNTNKTN
+218 IGRIPNTNKTN

-666 NMFENIDELISSK
+666 NMFENIDELISSR
-679 EAMNEKINGFDEK
+679 ELINDKINGFEEK

-702 AKADI
+702 AKSDI

-759 INVNNRIS
+759 INVNNRIY

-787 NYDDKLIEINQNI
+787 NYDDKLTEINENI

>member
-60 QGEKQVTQTDLNLNS
+60 QGEKQVTQIDLNLNS

-131 ETAMK
+131 EIAMK
-136 IANEISKVF
+136 IANEISTVF

>member
-1 MENNEYIDM
+1 MENNEYMDM
-10 KKILNIILSKKIFIA
+10 KKILNIISSKKIFIA
-25 LIILLSLVVGYF
+25 LIILLSLVMSYF

-125 VENSNP
+125 VENQNP

-136 IANEISKVF
+136 IANEISTVF

-296 VDTNLRTP
+296 VDTNLRNP

-383 VLLDGTPSMIVS
+383 VLLDGTPSMMVS

-464 EKTEKEIQIKQQIIT
+464 EKTEKEIQIKQPIIT
-479 VSEIIENARSVI
+479 VSEIIENARPVI

-498 EVEQELETVQVVE
+498 EVEQELEKVQVVE
-511 QQQEKTVE
+511 QQQEKTIE

-575 NINDLKT
+575 NIND
-582 ENSKVQNSIKELNK
+582 S
-596 KQKNLKEIQEND
+596 
-608 KTEILE
+608 KTEIFE
-614 SINNFKEETKT
+614 SINNFKEETEA
-625 MQDDITSLK
+625 MQNDIKNLQTSN
-634 ISNNKLLENFE
+634 SNLLENIE
-645 KLDSEKLNVL
+645 KLDSEKVNIL
-655 EQINILKDNNN
+655 EQINILKDNNS

-707 ENTVKELQTLEM
+707 ENTVKELQTLEI

-731 NQLEVLKA
+731 NQLEVLRT
-739 KIESAN
+739 KIELAN

-759 INVNNRIS
+759 TNVNHRIS
-767 KLKEIQVNN
+767 KLRKLQVNN
-776 NNELLEKINAI
+776 NKELLEKIEAI
-787 NYDDKLIEINQNI
+787 NYDDKLTEINEKI

-810 IEEINNKNNQE
+810 IEEINNKNKPE

-840 KKVFSINETIM
+840 KKVFSINEDIM
-851 SDELETSSSYV
+851 SDELETSSAYV

>member
-10 KKILNIILSKKIFIA
+10 KKILNIISSKKIFIA
-25 LIILLSLVVGYF
+25 LIILLSLVMGYF

-86 SANVLSKVIENLGLD
+86 SANVLSKVIENLGLN

-190 GVLILILYILDDTI
+190 GVLILIIYILDDTI

-575 NINDLKT
+575 NINELKT
-582 ENSKVQNSIKELNK
+582 ENLKVQNSIEELSE
-596 KQKNLKEIQEND
+596 KQNNLKEIQEVD
-608 KTEILE
+608 KKEILE
-614 SINNFKEETKT
+614 NI
-625 MQDDITSLK
+625 Q
-634 ISNNKLLENFE
+634 
-645 KLDSEKLNVL
+645 KLDLEKVKIL
-655 EQINILKDNNN
+655 EQINILKDSNSD
-666 NMFENIDELISSK
+666 MFENIDELINSK
-679 EAMNEKINGFDEK
+679 EAINDKINGFDEK

-702 AKADI
+702 AKSDI
-707 ENTVKELQTLEM
+707 ENTVKELQSIEI
-719 LKQKTQNMEEEF
+719 LKQKTQNIEEEF

-739 KIESAN
+739 KIELAN
-745 KEIELLKQLQNEQI
+745 KEIEMLRQFQKEQI
-759 INVNNRIS
+759 NNVNYKISELKKLQLDNNKELIERIES
-767 KLKEIQVNN
+767 
-776 NNELLEKINAI
+776 I
-787 NYDDKLIEINQNI
+787 NYDEKLVEINENI
-800 LKSQEEYTKM
+800 TRNKNEYTKM
-810 IEEINNKNNQE
+810 IEEINNKNKQE

-840 KKVFSINETIM
+840 KKVFSINENIM
-851 SDELETSSSYV
+851 SDELENASSYV
-862 IDLNSESFGIMAN
+862 IELNNETFGIMAN

>member
-1 MENNEYIDM
+1 MENNEYMDM
-10 KKILNIILSKKIFIA
+10 KKILNIISSKKIFIA
-25 LIILLSLVVGYF
+25 LIILLSLVMSYF

-125 VENSNP
+125 VENQNP

-180 IALMAGIFAS
+180 IALMAGIFTS

-296 VDTNLRTP
+296 VDTNLRNS

-383 VLLDGTPSMIVS
+383 VLLDGTPSMMVS

-464 EKTEKEIQIKQQIIT
+464 EKTEKEIQIKQPIIT
-479 VSEIIENARSVI
+479 VSEIIENARPVI

-498 EVEQELETVQVVE
+498 EVEQELENVQVVE
-511 QQQEKTVE
+511 QQQEKTIQ

-575 NINDLKT
+575 NIN
-582 ENSKVQNSIKELNK
+582 NS
-596 KQKNLKEIQEND
+596 
-608 KTEILE
+608 KTEIFE
-614 SINNFKEETKT
+614 SINNFKEETKA
-625 MQDDITSLK
+625 MQNDIKNLQ
-634 ISNNKLLENFE
+634 ISNNNLLENIE
-645 KLDSEKLNVL
+645 KLDLEKVNIL
-655 EQINILKDNNN
+655 EQINILKDNNS
-666 NMFENIDELISSK
+666 NMFENIDELISNK
-679 EAMNEKINGFDEK
+679 ETMNEKINGFDEK

-707 ENTVKELQTLEM
+707 ENTVKELQTLEL

-731 NQLEVLKA
+731 NQLEELKT
-739 KIESAN
+739 KIELAN

-759 INVNNRIS
+759 TNVNHRIS
-767 KLKEIQVNN
+767 KLRKLQINN
-776 NNELLEKINAI
+776 NKELLEKIEAI
-787 NYDDKLIEINQNI
+787 NYDDKLTEINENI

-810 IEEINNKNNQE
+810 IEEINNKNKPE

-840 KKVFSINETIM
+840 KKVFSINENIM

-862 IDLNSESFGIMAN
+862 IDLNSELFGIMAN

>member
-10 KKILNIILSKKIFIA
+10 KKILNIISSKKIFIA
-25 LIILLSLVVGYF
+25 LIILLSLVMGYF

-86 SANVLSKVIENLGLD
+86 SANVLSKVIENLGLN

-190 GVLILILYILDDTI
+190 GVLILIIYILDDTI

-296 VDTNLRTP
+296 VDTNLRNP

-401 TMVDSTILI
+401 TMVDSTILV

-464 EKTEKEIQIKQQIIT
+464 EKTEKEIQIKQPIIT
-479 VSEIIENARSVI
+479 VSKIIENAKPLI

-498 EVEQELETVQVVE
+498 EVEQELGNVQVTKE
-511 QQQEKTVE
+511 QPKEITE
-519 PKENGFKNVIK
+519 PKENGFKNAIK
-530 KIFSRISNI
+530 KIFSRIANI

-553 NIYTEIDNIKNKQS
+553 NIYIEIDNIKNKQS

-582 ENSKVQNSIKELNK
+582 ENSKVQNSIQELNK

-655 EQINILKDNNN
+655 EQINILKDNNS
-666 NMFENIDELISSK
+666 NMFENIDELISSR
-679 EAMNEKINGFDEK
+679 ELINDKINGFEEK

-702 AKADI
+702 AKSDI

-731 NQLEVLKA
+731 NQLEVLKT
-739 KIESAN
+739 KIELAN

-767 KLKEIQVNN
+767 KLKEIQINN

-834 KKRKAN
+834 KKKKAN

>member
-1 MENNEYIDM
+1 MENNEYMDM
-10 KKILNIILSKKIFIA
+10 KKILNIISSKKIFIA
-25 LIILLSLVVGYF
+25 LIILLSLVMSYF

-101 ISVQN
+101 ISVRN

-125 VENSNP
+125 VENQNP

-136 IANEISKVF
+136 IANEISTVF

-180 IALMAGIFAS
+180 IALMAGIFTS

-296 VDTNLRTP
+296 VDTNLRNS

-383 VLLDGTPSMIVS
+383 VLLDGTPSMMVS

-464 EKTEKEIQIKQQIIT
+464 EKTQKEIQIKQSIIT
-479 VSEIIENARSVI
+479 VSEIIENARPVI

-498 EVEQELETVQVVE
+498 EVEQELENVQVVE
-511 QQQEKTVE
+511 QQQEKTIQ

-575 NINDLKT
+575 NIN
-582 ENSKVQNSIKELNK
+582 NS
-596 KQKNLKEIQEND
+596 
-608 KTEILE
+608 KTEIFE
-614 SINNFKEETKT
+614 SINNFKEETKA
-625 MQDDITSLK
+625 MQNDIKNLQ
-634 ISNNKLLENFE
+634 ISNNNLLENIE
-645 KLDSEKLNVL
+645 KLDLEKVNIL
-655 EQINILKDNNN
+655 EQINILKDNNS
-666 NMFENIDELISSK
+666 NMFENIDELISNK
-679 EAMNEKINGFDEK
+679 ETMNEKINGFDEK

-707 ENTVKELQTLEM
+707 ENTVKELQTLEL

-731 NQLEVLKA
+731 NQLEELKT
-739 KIESAN
+739 KIELAN

-759 INVNNRIS
+759 TNVNHRIS
-767 KLKEIQVNN
+767 KLRKLQINN
-776 NNELLEKINAI
+776 NKELLEKIEAI
-787 NYDDKLIEINQNI
+787 NYDDKLTEINENI

-810 IEEINNKNNQE
+810 IEEINNKNKPE

-840 KKVFSINETIM
+840 KKVFSINENIM

-862 IDLNSESFGIMAN
+862 IDLNSELFGIMAN

>member
-1 MENNEYIDM
+1 MENNEYMDM
-10 KKILNIILSKKIFIA
+10 KKILNIISSKKIFIA
-25 LIILLSLVVGYF
+25 LIILLSLVMSYF

-125 VENSNP
+125 VENQNP

-136 IANEISKVF
+136 IANEISTVF

-304 KGRSQIFENQTGEG
+304 KERSQIFENQTGEG

-383 VLLDGTPSMIVS
+383 VLLDGTPSMMVS

-498 EVEQELETVQVVE
+498 EVEQELEKVQVVE
-511 QQQEKTVE
+511 QQQEKTIE

-575 NINDLKT
+575 NIND
-582 ENSKVQNSIKELNK
+582 S
-596 KQKNLKEIQEND
+596 
-608 KTEILE
+608 KTEIFE
-614 SINNFKEETKT
+614 SINNFKEETEA
-625 MQDDITSLK
+625 MQNDIKNLQTSN
-634 ISNNKLLENFE
+634 SNLLENIE
-645 KLDSEKLNVL
+645 KLDSEKVNIL
-655 EQINILKDNNN
+655 EQINILKDNNS

-707 ENTVKELQTLEM
+707 ENTVKELQTLEI

-731 NQLEVLKA
+731 NQLEVLRT
-739 KIESAN
+739 KIELAN

-759 INVNNRIS
+759 TNVNHRIS
-767 KLKEIQVNN
+767 KLRKLQVNN
-776 NNELLEKINAI
+776 NKELLEKIEAI
-787 NYDDKLIEINQNI
+787 NYDDKLTEINEKI

-810 IEEINNKNNQE
+810 IEEINNKNKPE

-840 KKVFSINETIM
+840 KKVFSINEDIM
-851 SDELETSSSYV
+851 SDELETSSAYV